1 MCRNIR
7 CDIFFLRLRVGSK
20 QGFGANQTRMWHL
33 TDEEVCEA
41 KGAEPMKLQLIN
53 DTMLQRLS
61 TISSDMTDN
70 S

>member
-7 CDIFFLRLRVGSK
+7 CDIFFAFTESNLNRA
-20 QGFGANQTRMWHL
+20 FGANQTRMWHL